1 MKNQDKKNE
10 LFYDAISI
18 ISMTME
24 CDICPLRQIC
34 DDKYSQED
42 DDRNCN
48 KIWREFF
55 EKGE

>member
-1 MKNQDKKNE
+1 MKNQDKRNE
-10 LFYDAISI
+10 LFYDAINL

-34 DDKYSQED
+34 DDKYGQE